1 MDAPRF
7 KGSDGGT
14 SPQTCSTAE
23 WNTTPQE
30 QEAYCP
36 SHDPDRRDGHTAI
49 GHSPD
54 VRVAVTKI
62 QAQTSRSVLPVN
74 GGAEPLTP
82 VLVSQPNKAAKQ
94 RDDATICT
102 VTSAPPPS
110 IRAVTFA
117 SHCLEEEQQQLG
129 SCVNTWGVGSC
140 REMMRGHAG

>member
-7 KGSDGGT
+7 EGSDGGT

-30 QEAYCP
+30 QEAHCP

-62 QAQTSRSVLPVN
+62 QAQISRSVLPVN

-82 VLVSQPNKAAKQ
+82 VLVSQHNKAAKQ

-102 VTSAPPPS
+102 VTSAPPPLS
-110 IRAVTFA
+110 EP
-117 SHCLEEEQQQLG
+117 SHSRKFSQKFHDFFNTVVLKVRSLG
-129 SCVNTWGVGSC
+129 
-140 REMMRGHAG
+140 R